1 MADNLASKGIDK
13 KMILEQAMITPSC
26 GTGSLEVADGEKVF
40 QTLRGVSQLLRANH
54 GF

>member
-13 KMILEQAMITPSC
+13 QMILEQAIITPSC

-40 QTLRGVSQLLRANH
+40 QTLRLVSEALRTKH